1 VSIEDNIRV
10 AEEHLDAEAHHDIER
25 LLDTLTEDCVYEDSL
40 LEEPVRG
47 KDAVRRYYLDL
58 WRAFPDFEFEV
69 TSRVADE
76 TTVVYEMVF
85 RGHQRGDFRG
95 LAASGRV
102 GELKAVVVFP
112 MRDGKATG
120 ERVYLDGLEF
130 MTQVGALPRR
140 DSLPG
145 RLLLGALWL
154 RYRAQGLLSRQ
165 PR

>member
-1 VSIEDNIRV
+1 MSIEDNVRV
-10 AEEHLDAEAHHDIER
+10 AEEHLDAEQHRDLDR
-25 LLDTLTEDCVYEDSL
+25 LLATLTDDCVYEDSL
-40 LEEPVRG
+40 LDEPVRG

-69 TSRVADE
+69 TNRVADE
-76 TTVVYEMVF
+76 SSVIYEMVF

-95 LAASGRV
+95 LVATGRV

-120 ERVYLDGLEF
+120 ERVYIDGLEF

-140 DSLPG
+140 DSAMGKLLLLALRLRYSLA
-145 RLLLGALWL
+145 RLLRPGGA
-154 RYRAQGLLSRQ
+154 
-165 PR
+165 